1 MTQPSPVL
9 TAIVLMA
16 GMISPLGLD
25 AADTDDGSAFYRA
38 KVFPILKEH
47 CFKCHGAGEHLKG
60 DFRIT
65 SREGLILGGHFGA
78 AHDEVNPAA
87 SVLLEMI
94 SYKGDDYQM
103 PPKGKLPDAKVAILS
118 EWMERGA
125 PYDPSLE
132 IKGEVKARR
141 GFTVS
146 EEDRNWWAYKP
157 VSKKDPPK
165 VEDAAWQKN
174 GIDAFIRAGLDVKAL
189 APNQP
194 ASAQTL
200 IRRVH
205 YDLIGLPPKPE
216 EVEAFVVAYEA
227 DPEGSYAAL
236 IDYLLS
242 LPQYGEKW
250 ARHWLDLVRYAET
263 NGFER
268 DNTKPYIWRYRDY
281 VIDAF
286 NENKPYDQFVIEQL
300 AGDEIAEPTMDSL
313 VATGYHRLMQWD
325 DEPADRKQ
333 HVYDVLADNVQIT
346 SETFL
351 ATTMGCSRCHDHK
364 ADPISQKDY
373 YSFMAFFAGVTHYS
387 TPGTIV
393 NWAGPEEK
401 VDFEKERRTQLVSL
415 EKQRD
420 EAANAIT
427 RYLSASEFVNR
438 GKGAKGLTFV
448 ADARDG
454 SADWRY
460 TTQAPT
466 NDWKEVGFINKSWS
480 RAGGG
485 FGAGNPPNSHIKTT
499 WNTPDIWMQTT
510 FGLKVLPESLVL
522 EIHHD
527 EDVEVFLNGALI
539 YSAKSYTQDYETILL
554 GKEGVDALQ
563 TGKNVVAVHCKQT
576 AGGQYIDLSLHT
588 QASTLNLQS
597 LFDGPRSKK
606 LEKEI
611 KAATGKNWVAN
622 YTGAIG
628 EITKWRTKKVGTPV
642 NAVTENK
649 QGPRPMHIHL
659 RGSAHAEGDV
669 VAEGL
674 PAVLASNNSD
684 PAPVITAKV
693 ANGVTHSSGR
703 RLALANWIVDKENPL
718 TARVMINRIWQHHFG
733 RGIVPSTSDFGT
745 LGEKPSHPELLDWL
759 AKEFTESGW
768 DMKAMHRLMLTSNT
782 YRMSSEPNSGNL
794 ERDPQNTNFWR
805 YDMRRLTAEELRDS
819 ILSLSGKLNLKSKGV
834 WVFPPLPPE
843 VIATASRPDKVWP
856 ISANEED
863 HFRRSLYVH
872 VKRSLRHQM
881 LADFDQADTDTTC
894 AVRFV
899 TTVPTQALTM
909 LNSQFV
915 NDQAGLLAERL
926 GAGGGEVRQQIASG
940 LEMALQRKA
949 TSDELD
955 HLVQLHGRLMGDAGL
970 SSIDAMKRVALVTL
984 NLNEFVYLD

>member
-1 MTQPSPVL
+1 MTQPSSVSL
-9 TAIVLMA
+9 ATALAA
-16 GMISPLGLD
+16 GMFFS
-25 AADTDDGSAFYRA
+25 ATARAEDTGGAAFYKE

-47 CFKCHGAGEHLKG
+47 CFKCHGGGDHLKG
-60 DFRIT
+60 EFRIT
-65 SREGLILGGHFGA
+65 SREGLMLGGEFGA
-78 AHDEVNPAA
+78 AHDEANPAA

-103 PPKGKLPDAKVAILS
+103 PPKGKLPAEKIAVLT

-125 PYDPSLE
+125 PYDPALE

-146 EEDRNWWAYKP
+146 DEDRNWWAYKP
-157 VSKKDPPK
+157 VSEKAPPQ
-165 VEDAAWQKN
+165 VADAAWRKN
-174 GIDAFIRAGLDVKAL
+174 GIDAFVRAGLDAEAL
-189 APNQP
+189 TPNPP

-200 IRRVH
+200 IRRLY
-205 YDLIGLPPKPE
+205 YDLIGLPPAPAD
-216 EVEAFVVAYEA
+216 VESFVAACEA
-227 DPEGSYAAL
+227 DPEASYAAL
-236 IDYLLS
+236 IDDLLS
-242 LPQYGEKW
+242 RPQYGEKW

-268 DNTKPYIWRYRDY
+268 DNPKPYIWRYRDY

-286 NENKPYDQFVIEQL
+286 NNNKPYDQFVIEQL

-346 SETFL
+346 TETFL
-351 ATTMGCSRCHDHK
+351 ATTVGCARCHDHK

-373 YSFMAFFAGVTHYS
+373 YSFMAFFAGVTHYD

-393 NWAGPEEK
+393 NWATPGRK
-401 VDFEKERRTQLVSL
+401 AAFEKERRAKLVSL
-415 EKQRD
+415 EKKRD
-420 EAANAIT
+420 EVASAIT
-427 RYLSASEFVNR
+427 AHLETSGFLK
-438 GKGAKGLTFV
+438 GKKGAERITFV
-448 ADARDG
+448 ADARAG

-466 NDWKEVGFINKSWS
+466 ADWKDVGFINKSWN

-485 FGAGNPPNSHIKTT
+485 FGAGGPPNSHIKTK
-499 WNTPDIWMQTT
+499 WDTPDIWARTT
-510 FGLKVLPESLVL
+510 FGLKALPDSLVL

-527 EDVEVFLNGALI
+527 EDVEVFLNGTLI
-539 YSAKSYTQDYETILL
+539 YSAKSYTQDYETIPL
-554 GKEGVDALQ
+554 GKEAVDVLQ
-563 TGKNVVAVHCKQT
+563 TGKNVIAVHCRQT
-576 AGGQYIDLSLHT
+576 SGGQYIDLSLHT
-588 QASTLNLQS
+588 QASSVNLQTLLS
-597 LFDGPRSKK
+597 GPRGKK
-606 LEKEI
+606 LQNEV
-611 KAATGKNWVAN
+611 KAATGKDWVAN
-622 YTGAIG
+622 YNGITG
-628 EITKWRTKKVGTPV
+628 EIAKWRTKTEGTPI
-642 NAVTENK
+642 NAVTEK
-649 QGPRPMHIHL
+649 PSGPSPMHIHL
-659 RGSAHAEGDV
+659 RGSAHAEGDE

-674 PAVLASNNSD
+674 PAVLASDDSD
-684 PAPVITAKV
+684 PAPVVASKV
-693 ANGVTHSSGR
+693 ANGVTNSSGR

-718 TARVMINRIWQHHFG
+718 TARVMVNRIWQHHFG
-733 RGIVPSTSDFGT
+733 RGLVPSTSDFGH
-745 LGEKPSHPELLDWL
+745 LGEKPTHPELLDWL
-759 AKEFTESGW
+759 AQEFMKSGW
-768 DMKAMHRLMLTSNT
+768 DVRAMHRLMLMSNT

-794 ERDPQNTNFWR
+794 EKDPQNQKFWR
-805 YDMRRLTAEELRDS
+805 YDMRRLTAEEMRDS
-819 ILSLSGKLNLKSKGV
+819 ILTLSGKLNLKSKGE

-843 VIATASRPDKVWP
+843 VLATSSKPGSVWP
-856 ISANEED
+856 VSVKEED

-915 NDQAGLLAERL
+915 NDQAGMLADRL
-926 GAGGGEVRQQIASG
+926 AKDGGEIRAQIASG

-949 TSDELD
+949 TDDELD
-955 HLVQLHGRLMGDAGL
+955 HLVALHGRLMTEAGL
-970 SSIDAMKRVALVTL
+970 SSADAMKRVALVTL

>member
-1 MTQPSPVL
+1 MTQPCSVSIA
-9 TAIVLMA
+9 TALVA
-16 GMISPLGLD
+16 GVFLSAPLQ
-25 AADTDDGSAFYRA
+25 AAETDGAAFYKE

-47 CFKCHGAGEHLKG
+47 CFKCHGTGDHLKG

-65 SREGLILGGHFGA
+65 SREGLMLGGEFGA
-78 AHDEVNPAA
+78 AHDEANPAA

-103 PPKGKLPDAKVAILS
+103 PPKGKLSDAKIAVLT

-125 PYDPSLE
+125 PYDPALE
-132 IKGEVKARR
+132 IKGEAKARR

-157 VSKKDPPK
+157 VSKNAPPK
-165 VEDAAWQKN
+165 VDDAAWQKN
-174 GIDAFIRAGLDVKAL
+174 GIDAFVRSQLDSEAL
-189 APNQP
+189 TPNEP

-200 IRRVH
+200 IRRLY
-205 YDLIGLPPKPE
+205 YDLIGLPPAPAD
-216 EVEAFVVAYEA
+216 VESFIAAYRI
-227 DPEGSYAAL
+227 DPEASYAAL
-236 IDYLLS
+236 IEDLLS
-242 LPQYGEKW
+242 RPQYGEKW

-268 DNTKPYIWRYRDY
+268 DNPKPYIWRYRDY

-373 YSFMAFFAGVTHYS
+373 YSFMAFFAGVTHYT

-393 NWAGPEEK
+393 NWASPDEK
-401 VDFEKERRTQLVSL
+401 KEFEKERKAKLAAL
-415 EKQRD
+415 EKKRD
-420 EAANAIT
+420 EAAAALT
-427 RYLSASEFVNR
+427 KHLQTTGVL
-438 GKGAKGLTFV
+438 KGDSGTGRTTMID
-448 ADARDG
+448 DARG
-454 SADWRY
+454 NGAEWFYTTTRPTADWS
-460 TTQAPT
+460 
-466 NDWKEVGFINKSWS
+466 DVGFINKSWFK
-480 RAGGG
+480 AKGG
-485 FGAGNPPNSHIKTT
+485 FGAANPPNSHI
-499 WNTPDIWMQTT
+499 NTKWHTPEIWMRTT
-510 FGLKVLPESLVL
+510 FGLKKLPQTLVL

-527 EDVEVFLNGALI
+527 EDVEVFLNGTLI
-539 YSAKSYTQDYETILL
+539 HSAKSFTRDYETVILG
-554 GKEGVDALQ
+554 GKALSALQ
-563 TGKNVVAVHCKQT
+563 TGKNTVAVHCKQT
-576 AGGQYIDLSLHT
+576 GGGQYIDLSLHT
-588 QASTLNLQS
+588 DASAVDLQKLLS
-597 LFDGPRSKK
+597 GPKGRK
-606 LEKEI
+606 LENEVK
-611 KAATGKNWVAN
+611 KATGKDWAGVYNESLA
-622 YTGAIG
+622 
-628 EITKWRTKKVGTPV
+628 EIAKWRTATPGIPV

-649 QGPRPMHIHL
+649 GGPTPMHIHL
-659 RGSAHAEGDV
+659 RGSAHAEGDLV
-669 VAEGL
+669 ESGL
-674 PAVLASNNSD
+674 PAVLASRDSE
-684 PAPVITAKV
+684 PAPVKTAKV
-693 ANGVTHSSGR
+693 ANGLINSSGR
-703 RLALANWIVDKENPL
+703 RLALANWIVDEKNPL

-733 RGIVPSTSDFGT
+733 RGIVPSTSDFGH

-759 AKEFTESGW
+759 AREFVESGW
-768 DMKAMHRLMLTSNT
+768 DMKAMHRLMLMSNT

-794 ERDPQNTNFWR
+794 DKDPQNRNFWR
-805 YDMRRLTAEELRDS
+805 YDMRRLTAEEMRDS
-819 ILSLSGKLNLKSKGV
+819 ILTLSGKLNLKSKGE

-843 VIATASRPDKVWP
+843 VLSTSSKPGSVWP
-856 ISANEED
+856 VSAKEED

-909 LNSQFV
+909 LNSKFV
-915 NDQAGLLAERL
+915 NDQAGLLADRL
-926 GAGGGEVRQQIASG
+926 AKDGGELRAQIANG
-940 LEMALQRKA
+940 LELALQRKA
-949 TSDELD
+949 GDDELD
-955 HLVQLHGRLMGDAGL
+955 HLVSLHGKLMSEAGL
-970 SSIDAMKRVALVTL
+970 SSTDAMKRVALVTL

>member
-1 MTQPSPVL
+1 MTQPCSVFFVAAL
-9 TAIVLMA
+9 AV
-16 GMISPLGLD
+16 GGLFSATLHAED
-25 AADTDDGSAFYRA
+25 AEGAAFYKE

-47 CFKCHGAGEHLKG
+47 CFKCHGAGEHLKS

-65 SREGLILGGHFGA
+65 SREGLIEGGHFGA
-78 AHDEVNPAA
+78 AHDEANPEA

-94 SYKGDDYQM
+94 SYKGEDYQM
-103 PPKGKLPDAKVAILS
+103 PPKGKLPDAKVAILT

-125 PYDPSLE
+125 PYDAALE
-132 IKGEVKARR
+132 LKGEAKARR
-141 GFTVS
+141 GFSVS

-157 VSKKDPPK
+157 VSKDAPPK
-165 VEDAAWQKN
+165 VADAAWQKN
-174 GIDAFIRAGLDVKAL
+174 GIDAFARNRLDAEAL
-189 APNQP
+189 TPNQP

-200 IRRVH
+200 IRRLH

-227 DPEGSYAAL
+227 DPEGAYSAL

-300 AGDEIAEPTMDSL
+300 AGDEITKPTMDSL

-373 YSFMAFFAGVTHYS
+373 YSFMAFFAGVTHYT

-393 NWAGPEEK
+393 NWASPEK
-401 VDFEKERRTQLVSL
+401 KDAFEKERRAKLVSL
-415 EKQRD
+415 EKNRD
-420 EAANAIT
+420 EVSEVIT
-427 RYLSASEFVNR
+427 KHLETSGILSRQKNVER
-438 GKGAKGLTFV
+438 LTFV
-448 ADARDG
+448 ADARAG

-460 TTQAPT
+460 TMQEPT
-466 NDWKEVGFINKSWS
+466 ADWKNVGFINKSWN
-480 RAGGG
+480 RAAGG
-485 FGAGNPPNSHIKTT
+485 FGAGNPSNSHVKTKWDT
-499 WNTPDIWMQTT
+499 SDIWARTT

-527 EDVEVFLNGALI
+527 EDVEVFLNGVLI
-539 YSAKSYTQDYETILL
+539 HSAKSYTRDYETILL
-554 GKEGVDALQ
+554 GKEATDALQ
-563 TGKNVVAVHCKQT
+563 TGKNVIAVHCKHNG
-576 AGGQYIDLSLHT
+576 GGQYIDLSLHT
-588 QASTLNLQS
+588 QALTINLQS
-597 LFDGPRSKK
+597 LVSGPRGKK
-606 LEKEI
+606 LAKEI
-611 KAATGKNWVAN
+611 EAATGKDWVAN
-622 YTGAIG
+622 YNGIAG
-628 EITKWRTKKVGTPV
+628 EIAKWRNKTEGTPV
-642 NAVTENK
+642 NAVTEKK
-649 QGPRPMHIHL
+649 QGPTPMHIHL
-659 RGSAHAEGDV
+659 RGSAHAEGDE

-674 PAVLASNNSD
+674 PAVLASDNSE
-684 PAPVITAKV
+684 PAPVVTPEV
-693 ANGVTHSSGR
+693 TNGVGNSSGR

-733 RGIVPSTSDFGT
+733 RGIVPSTSDFGQ

-759 AKEFTESGW
+759 AREFMESGW

-782 YRMSSEPNSGNL
+782 YRMSSEPNSENL
-794 ERDPQNTNFWR
+794 EKDPQNRNFWR
-805 YDMRRLTAEELRDS
+805 YDMRRLTAEEMRDS
-819 ILSLSGKLNLKSKGV
+819 ILTLSGKLNLKSKGE

-843 VIATASRPDKVWP
+843 VLATASRPDKAWP
-856 ISANEED
+856 VSKDKDD
-863 HFRRSLYVH
+863 HFRRSVYVH

-894 AVRFV
+894 SVRFV

-926 GAGGGEVRQQIASG
+926 ANRGGEIRAQIANG

-955 HLVQLHGRLMGDAGL
+955 HLEQLYGKLMSEAGL
-970 SSIDAMKRVALVTL
+970 SAAEAMKRVALVTL